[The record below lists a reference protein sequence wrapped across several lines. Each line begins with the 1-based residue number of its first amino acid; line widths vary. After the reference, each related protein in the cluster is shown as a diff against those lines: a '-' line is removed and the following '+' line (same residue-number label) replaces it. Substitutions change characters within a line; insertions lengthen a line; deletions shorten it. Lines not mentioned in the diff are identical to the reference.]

1 MTYEMRAPLGHI
13 TTSPTFSNGGPHYLV
28 FIDLYGEL
36 PLSHKHRKPSI
47 ERDVTERNAAQSLW
61 NCAQPQASLSHSDWW
76 RRRPPTPTR
85 GLLWVCCDPLG
96 RLGTQFGNRG
106 VKAHLD
112 SWLFYNLV
120 SMEIFGLKS
129 IQLTYKWLVCDSND
143 CCPCQFPCLHTNRK

>member
-1 MTYEMRAPLGHI
+1 MRCVHLLGTSQLLQPSQTEVHIIWSSLICTANFLCHTSTENPASKEMSLKETQLNHCEI
-13 TTSPTFSNGGPHYLV
+13 VHSL
-28 FIDLYGEL
+28 
-36 PLSHKHRKPSI
+36 KPVCLT
-47 ERDVTERNAAQSLW
+47 VT
-61 NCAQPQASLSHSDWW
+61 DGDGD
-76 RRRPPTPTR
+76 PPTPTR

-112 SWLFYNLV
+112 SWFFYNLV